1 MIAQRY
7 YSDNIP
13 ISLKE
18 LVYAY
23 NSACPSF
30 CNYEH
35 YRSLSYVITSTILL
49 EVLIKKIL
57 LVTKGRYR
65 GVHVPSY
72 LLQSLSHEGVI
83 LRKFTKEENYFLELD
98 HSYIRYNWT
107 EIQEEDIK
115 ESVVD
120 GLFEYFLDLALQLGV
135 E

>member
-23 NSACPSF
+23 NSSCPSF

-35 YRSLSYVITSTILL
+35 YRSLPYVITSTILL
-49 EVLIKKIL
+49 EILIKKIL

-65 GVHVPSY
+65 GVHVPTY
-72 LLQSLSHEGVI
+72 LLQSLSHAGVPI
-83 LRKFTKEENYFLELD
+83 RKFTEEEVYFLELD
-98 HSYIRYNWT
+98 HSYLRYNWT
-107 EIQEEDIK
+107 ELQEEDVK
-115 ESVVD
+115 EEVVD
-120 GLFEYFLDLALQLGV
+120 GLFEYFLDLALELGV
-135 E
+135 K

>member
-1 MIAQRY
+1 M
-7 YSDNIP
+7 
-13 ISLKE
+13 
-18 LVYAY
+18 VYAY

-72 LLQSLSHEGVI
+72 LLQSLSREGVT